1 MRQAAVGLRHA
12 VRLLRRPA
20 TCSREPGSGSSVWR
34 TILENGFAE
43 KCVSYFI
50 SLSKARAATS
60 TFLSLPLVSA
70 RIKYCSDRC
79 RAAKGGVR
87 PELAEAILQLL
98 GLRARDATICP
109 SEVLPLALKSDRAE
123 MEEVRQAAR
132 RLVQEGRIEILQK
145 GRVVDPSTARGPLR
159 LRLKA

>member
-1 MRQAAVGLRHA
+1 MRSAKPKDPAPKSCAVCG
-12 VRLLRRPA
+12 
-20 TCSREPGSGSSVWR
+20 REIEWR
-34 TILENGFAE
+34 KKWERSWPE
-43 KCVSYFI
+43 
-50 SLSKARAATS
+50 
-60 TFLSLPLVSA
+60 
-70 RIKYCSDRC
+70 IKYCSDRC

-109 SEVLPLALKSDRAE
+109 SEVLPLALKSDPAE

-132 RLVQEGRIEILQK
+132 RLVHEGRIEILQK
-145 GRVVDPSTARGPLR
+145 GRVVDPSTARGPIR